1 VAGLTLALASSA
13 TLLGSAPT
21 AQAADKV
28 VFTLVG
34 TSDVS
39 DSDLVYKVLEPRFEA
54 LYPQYD
60 LQYVAQGTGAALT
73 TARSGNAAAAIVHA
87 AGIENQFVADG
98 YSMEQ
103 YGRLV
108 FWGDYVLLGPNS
120 DPAGVAASASTDI
133 VSAFEK
139 VAAAG
144 AAGTATFVTRGGT
157 PGTAVQEHALWKLT
171 SGVPTCVV
179 GNPAGGG
186 TRPVDPTDPNLK
198 ANCTA
203 PDDENGADGDGAK
216 RPAWYKS
223 GSSTSQ
229 AQNINIANT
238 CSFPQGNCYVF
249 TDRGTYKNLRAQGLA
264 QNLKIVTRDNN
275 PAARGGRD
283 ALINVFHAYG
293 VNPAKFANP
302 AATKTDPV
310 AAKLFLDFITSTTT
324 QEAIGAFLAEDGD
337 QAFIPAAAPV
347 NTTEPTLT
355 SYSEGRK
362 AVIKGAIANA
372 VPGYPTLSGVP
383 VNLLR
388 VSASNPLAVPKVVA
402 TTTTDA
408 NGAYKLRKASL
419 KTGFDYRVGVP
430 QIAKVELPLLN
441 PAFGS
446 LITAASTDLGTVT
459 GYQVKNVKSLSN
471 GRFVMSGKLKT
482 KSDGAGKIKVLAGQG
497 KKLKRIGVVKLK
509 NNKSKFAFRG
519 RLAPGKHNVQ
529 LVFSDKGET
538 VETTSKVF
546 KVTTTR

>member
-1 VAGLTLALASSA
+1 VVAGLTLALTASA
-13 TLLGSAPT
+13 TVLASAPA
-21 AQAADKV
+21 AQSADKT

-98 YSMEQ
+98 FSLEQ

-144 AAGTATFVTRGGT
+144 AAGQATFVTRGGT

-171 SGVPTCVV
+171 SGLATCAI
-179 GNPAGGG
+179 GNPSGGG
-186 TRPVDPTDPNLK
+186 TRPVDPSDSSRTCTSPDNE
-198 ANCTA
+198 TA
-203 PDDENGADGDGAK
+203 PDGAK
-216 RPAWYKS
+216 RPAWYVS

-238 CSFPQGNCYVF
+238 CSFTNGNCYVF

-347 NTTEPTLT
+347 NTTEPTLKA
-355 SYSEGRK
+355 YAEGRK
-362 AVIKGAIANA
+362 VKIKGAIANA
-372 VPGYPTLSGVP
+372 VPGYPSLGGVP
-383 VNLLR
+383 VTLLR
-388 VSASNPLAVPKVVA
+388 VDAGNPLAVPKVVA
-402 TTTTDA
+402 RATTDA
-408 NGAYKLRKASL
+408 TGAYTLKKKQL
-419 KTGFDYRVGVP
+419 KTGYAYRVGVP
-430 QIAKVELPLLN
+430 QIAKVELTTLN
-441 PAFGS
+441 PVFGS
-446 LITAASTDLGTVT
+446 LITASSTDLGTVT
-459 GYQVKNVKSLSN
+459 GYQVKPVKNLGN
-471 GRFVMSGKLKT
+471 GRFVLSGKLKS
-482 KSDGAGKIKVLAGQG
+482 KSDGKGTLKVLAGRG
-497 KKLKRIGVVKLK
+497 GKLKNIGKVKLK
-509 NNKSKFAFRG
+509 NNKARFAFRG
-519 RLAPGKHNVQ
+519 RLAPGTYNVR
-529 LVFSDKGET
+529 LVFTDKGET
-538 VETTSKVF
+538 VKTTSKVL